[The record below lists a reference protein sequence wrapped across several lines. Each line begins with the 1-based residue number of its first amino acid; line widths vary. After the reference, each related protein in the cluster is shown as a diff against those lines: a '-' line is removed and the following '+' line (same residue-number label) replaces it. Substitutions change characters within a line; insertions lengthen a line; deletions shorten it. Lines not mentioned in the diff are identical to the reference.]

1 MIIGGCWMSK
11 IMIVVD
17 SRVSVWR
24 RDYVEVEAANERE
37 AAQAYIDGTAYYEFI
52 DGEYLYDSKVIE
64 DPTDS
69 EATVEIFDE
78 RIENLLFSNKGGRT
92 EVV

>member
-1 MIIGGCWMSK
+1 MSR
-11 IMIVVD
+11 ITIVVD

-24 RDYVEVEAANERE
+24 RDYVEIEAENEKEAAE
-37 AAQAYIDGTAYYEFI
+37 AYINGTSDYEFI
-52 DGEYLYDSKVIE
+52 DGEYLYDSEVIE

-78 RIENLLFSNKGGRT
+78 RIEKLLFSNKGGRT
-92 EVV
+92 EVL